1 MRQEDGE
8 RRYMENIQLTSTD
21 RQLLLYDIFI
31 GCRQVSYEDITSRL
45 PIGKKMIQRD
55 IKILTDA
62 GLISVQYSRKDKA
75 YIHSEREPFFNDN
88 AKGKQRTHLMKLRR
102 IAALMTG
109 LYTDNTSYYEDD
121 GDDYYSCKKCYY
133 EMFPDANEKMR
144 QRDFKQLNRIGYVI
158 CYENTERR
166 YKMWEGYGLRE
177 DFGVYRENG
186 KLMRSTDSIY
196 DNL

>member
-1 MRQEDGE
+1 
-8 RRYMENIQLTSTD
+8 MENIQLTSTD

-31 GCRQVSYEDITSRL
+31 GSRQVSYEDITSRL

-55 IKILTDA
+55 IRILTEA

-75 YIHSEREPFFNDN
+75 YIHSEREPVFNDN

-166 YKMWEGYGLRE
+166 YKMWAGYVLRE

>member
-1 MRQEDGE
+1 
-8 RRYMENIQLTSTD
+8 
-21 RQLLLYDIFI
+21 
-31 GCRQVSYEDITSRL
+31 
-45 PIGKKMIQRD
+45 
-55 IKILTDA
+55 
-62 GLISVQYSRKDKA
+62 
-75 YIHSEREPFFNDN
+75 
-88 AKGKQRTHLMKLRR
+88 
-102 IAALMTG
+102 MTG

-166 YKMWEGYGLRE
+166 YKMWAGYGLRE